1 MHGNGHPH
9 GMGHPAGMGGHPH
22 GAVSQIDYNEN
33 PFIVIWEV
41 TRACQ
46 LKCVHCRADAQLTPD
61 PRELNHDEG
70 INLIDQIYEMNNPM
84 LVFTGGDCMMRED
97 LFELADYA
105 VKKGM
110 RVSMVP
116 SATDNVTKEK
126 MIRAKEVGLSRW
138 GFSLDG
144 PTPEIHDHFR
154 GTPGSFEL
162 TVEKIKQ
169 LNEMNMPLQINTVI
183 SRYNYDSLEEM
194 AKLVG
199 ELGAVMWYIFLLVP
213 TGRGQEAACIS
224 PAEHEKVFRWLYELS
239 KTAPYDIKTTAS
251 QHYRRVVFQQKAR
264 EKVDGV
270 DKHEINY
277 EDTLTKDMASSIDGL
292 KRAPKGVNDGVGFI
306 FVSHIGEVLPSG
318 LLPIVVGN
326 VREKPLAE
334 IYRES
339 PVLKEL
345 RNPDNYKGKCGVCEF
360 NKVCGGSRS
369 RAYGVTGDYMESE
382 PFCVYIP
389 EAMRK
394 KEAVPVK

>member
-1 MHGNGHPH
+1 MGHPH
-9 GMGHPAGMGGHPH
+9 SQGMA
-22 GAVSQIDYNEN
+22 IDYDQN

-46 LKCVHCRADAQLTPD
+46 LKCVHCRADAQLNKD
-61 PRELNHDEG
+61 PRELTHEEG
-70 INLIDQIYEMNNPM
+70 IKLLDEIYEMNNPM

-116 SATDNVTKEK
+116 SATSNVTKEK
-126 MIRAKEVGLSRW
+126 MQQAKDVGLSRW

-144 PTPEIHDHFR
+144 PTPKIHDHFR
-154 GTPGSFEL
+154 GTPGSFDL
-162 TVEKIKQ
+162 TIEKIKY
-169 LNEMNMPLQINTVI
+169 LNELDMPLQINTVI
-183 SRYNYDSLEEM
+183 SRYNYDHLEEM

-199 ELGAVMWYIFLLVP
+199 ELKAVMWYIFLLVP
-213 TGRGQEAACIS
+213 TGRGQMDDCIS
-224 PAEHEKVFRWLYELS
+224 PVEHEKVFHWLYELS
-239 KTAPYDIKTTAS
+239 KTAPYDIKTTAA
-251 QHYRRVVFQQKAR
+251 QHYRRVVLQQKMR
-264 EKVDGV
+264 EKKIENG
-270 DKHEINY
+270 EIHY
-277 EDTLTKDMASSIDGL
+277 EDSITTDFASMHDGL
-292 KRAPKGVNDGVGFI
+292 KRAPKGVNDGNGFI

-339 PVLKEL
+339 PVLKDL
-345 RNPDNYKGKCGVCEF
+345 RRPDNYKGKCGVCEF

-369 RAYGVTGDYMESE
+369 RTYSVTGDYMESE

-389 EAMRK
+389 QALRN
-394 KEAVPVK
+394 KEGSPTV